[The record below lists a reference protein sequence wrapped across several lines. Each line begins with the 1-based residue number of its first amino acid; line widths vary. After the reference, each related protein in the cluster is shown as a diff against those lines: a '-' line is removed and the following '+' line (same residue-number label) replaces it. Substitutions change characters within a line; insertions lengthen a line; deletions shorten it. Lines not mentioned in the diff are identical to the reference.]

1 MNPTSAQRETIRL
14 SALRHLEAQRAGA
27 RFGLGTALLLQLI
40 RNEGFRELTAPDL
53 EAELQYLADK
63 GLTEQAMKLVSP
75 ENRNWRITATG
86 RDHYAQ
92 LSNE

>member
-1 MNPTSAQRETIRL
+1 MNLTASQRETIRL
-14 SALRHLEAQRAGA
+14 CALRHLDALRTGA
-27 RFGLGTALLLQLI
+27 RFGIGTAVLLQLI
-40 RNEGFRELTAPDL
+40 RSEGFRELTAPDL

-63 GLTEQAMKLVSP
+63 GLIEDAVKLVSP